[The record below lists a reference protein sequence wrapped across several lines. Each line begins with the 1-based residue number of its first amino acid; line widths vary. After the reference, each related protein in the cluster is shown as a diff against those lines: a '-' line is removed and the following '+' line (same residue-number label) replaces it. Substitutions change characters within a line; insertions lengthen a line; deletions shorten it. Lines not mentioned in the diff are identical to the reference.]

1 MSKRDEFV
9 ELLKHQLDDINRR
22 LDELEATAK
31 SGQEQLGKAYDT
43 QVASLRASAVTL
55 RARIDDVVA
64 ASDEQW
70 EALVGE
76 AEKVRK
82 ALVRSFNYFKSQLK

>member
-9 ELLKHQLDDINRR
+9 ERLKHQLDDINRR
-22 LDELEATAK
+22 LDELEAKAK
-31 SGQEQLGKAYDT
+31 AGREQLGKAYDT
-43 QVASLRASAVTL
+43 QVASLRASSVTL

-64 ASDEQW
+64 AGDEKW
-70 EALVGE
+70 EALVDE
-76 AEKVRK
+76 AEKVQK

>member
-9 ELLKHQLDDINRR
+9 EHLKHQLDDINRR
-22 LDELEATAK
+22 LDELEARAK
-31 SGQEQLGKAYDT
+31 AGREQLGKAYDT
-43 QVASLRASAVTL
+43 QVASLRASSVTL
-55 RARIDDVVA
+55 RDRIDDIVA
-64 ASDEQW
+64 ASDEKW
-70 EALVGE
+70 ETLVDE